1 VGGGGQL
8 MPYFISDSNPAC
20 SGWAVEK
27 SDGEVV
33 GCHQLKEDAVAQ
45 MVAVSLAEE
54 LEPGG
59 ERQVDLSL
67 PAYIREAAARGLEL
81 HREGSSGDVVAR
93 TVREASE
100 MAAGRVSEDKVI
112 RANAW
117 GQRHLVDLEASQ
129 NSDADDEG
137 WPGRGAVAFY
147 LWGINPL
154 DPGPAMDWF
163 ARKAEQIRDEER
175 GFTFWWQSGSVEVME
190 QVETRRVA
198 FNEFELRESAEGM
211 TFAGYA
217 AVFNQDS
224 EPLPFTERIL
234 PGAFARSL
242 KSRNNVRMYMNHD
255 SSMLLATTR
264 AKTLR
269 LAEDGHGLKV
279 EADLPDTTVGRDLS
293 VLMRRGD
300 VDSMSFGFTV
310 PKGGDRWSEDGS
322 TRELKQVRLFEV
334 SVVTGFPA
342 YAGTSAQVR
351 SLDALAIR
359 TGVDAD
365 RLADAI
371 GALESGETLSADHAS
386 LLRETVAKLEPVAEP
401 VAPSK
406 LGFYAKHL
414 DLLRHTL

>member
-1 VGGGGQL
+1 
-8 MPYFISDSNPAC
+8 MPYFISDSNPDC

-33 GCHQLKEDAVAQ
+33 GCHTSKEDAVAQ

-59 ERQVDLSL
+59 ERQVDLGL

-81 HREGSSGDVVAR
+81 HREGLSGDVVAR
-93 TVREASE
+93 TVREAGE
-100 MAAGRVSEDKVI
+100 MAAGRISEDKVI

-117 GQRHLVDLEASQ
+117 GQRHLVDLEAPQ
-129 NSDADDEG
+129 NSDAGDEG

-175 GFTFWWQSGSVEVME
+175 GFIFWRQGGSVEVME

-371 GALESGETLSADHAS
+371 GALESGETLSSDHAS

>member
-1 VGGGGQL
+1 
-8 MPYFISDSNPAC
+8 MPYFISDSNPGC

-27 SDGEVV
+27 EDGEVV
-33 GCHQLKEDAVAQ
+33 GCHTSKEDAIAQ

-81 HREGSSGDVVAR
+81 HREGMSGDVVAR

-154 DPGPAMDWF
+154 DPKPAMDWF
-163 ARKAEQIRDEER
+163 ARKAQQIRDEER
-175 GFTFWWQSGSVEVME
+175 GFTFWRQGGSVEVME

-198 FNEFELRESAEGM
+198 FNEFELRESADGM

-279 EADLPDTTVGRDLS
+279 EADLPDTSVGRDLS
-293 VLMRRGD
+293 ILMRRGD

-351 SLDALAIR
+351 SLDALATR